1 MQHATDPIEPAGWPQ
16 WLDRNRYRLGLLVFG
31 LFFLIFGWLVYT
43 AGNRPLSAVEQ
54 ASMAVIGVVVS
65 AAFGIVLGIPF
76 AARRIRIGSQLRR
89 AHGISIALQ
98 NAQSDIGEAIARMRE
113 RNDSL
118 DPEALAQFWEEVA
131 INIRASLRSPILDAE
146 RIVEDWGEL
155 ASGERDRIRLAERDR
170 QEEVQALFQEL
181 ETARSVKLD
190 LEARDSPSQDLKA
203 GITSVEQR
211 ILTLEENLKSRSEG
225 YVAGTARA
233 LMTSGH
239 YAKAVEAYDEILRDH
254 PGVHTNYVGRAKA
267 RFLAGDREGA
277 LADLEKA
284 QILKPDNPEIQKLR
298 ANFIAGEAPRLSTTS
313 TREANAEHSSGNLEL
328 SLGNAA
334 RAEDH
339 YNRAE
344 IQGWNW
350 IYSRIN
356 LAMSAL
362 VGGNS
367 DTAAA
372 EIGRIQPKAG
382 SFIDLNTTALK
393 AIVAIAKG
401 DDASPFLDS
410 LRALS
415 GMLHTRD
422 FSRSPLRYLQ
432 SGLRQSNPVLLQKVE
447 AVFALLQSRDGA
459 T

>member
-1 MQHATDPIEPAGWPQ
+1 MEHATDPIEPAGWPQ
-16 WLDRNRYRLGLLVFG
+16 WLDRNRYYLGLVVFG

-43 AGNRPLSAVEQ
+43 AGNRSLSAVEQ

-65 AAFGIVLGIPF
+65 GAFGIVLGIPF

-98 NAQSDIGEAIARMRE
+98 NVQSDIGDAIARMRE

-118 DPEALAQFWEEVA
+118 DSQALALFWEEVA

-155 ASGERDRIRLAERDR
+155 ASGERERIRLAERDR
-170 QEEVQALFQEL
+170 QEEVQRLFQEL

-190 LEARDSPSQDLKA
+190 LEARDSPSSDLKA
-203 GITSVEQR
+203 GITSVERR
-211 ILTLEENLKSRSEG
+211 ILALEENLQSRGEG

-267 RFLAGDREGA
+267 RFLAGDREGS

-284 QILKPDNPEIQKLR
+284 QTLEPDDPEIQKLR
-298 ANFIAGEAPRLSTTS
+298 ANFIAGEAPTLSTTS
-313 TREANAEHSSGNLEL
+313 TRLANAEHSAGNLEL
-328 SLGNAA
+328 SLGNAG
-334 RAEDH
+334 RAEEH
-339 YNRAE
+339 YKRAE

-362 VGGNS
+362 VAGKPDS
-367 DTAAA
+367 AAA
-372 EIGRIQPKAG
+372 EISKIQPKPG

-401 DDASPFLDS
+401 DDASACLSS
-410 LRALS
+410 LRDLS
-415 GMLHTRD
+415 KTLLSRD
-422 FSRSPLRYLQ
+422 FSLSPLRYLK
-432 SGLRQSNPVLLQKVE
+432 SGLRQNNPVLFQKVE
-447 AVFALLQSRDGA
+447 SVFALLQSRDGA